1 MPIDPVCK
9 MEVGRNGAITIE
21 YEGEIVYFCSEGCRD
36 IFINGHSKQPKRS
49 FELIII
55 GGGPAGLTAA
65 VYAATLKIDAFVI
78 TRDLGGQAID
88 STKIKN
94 YMGFDFITG
103 PELTQK
109 FKEQLIHSNYI
120 AHLVGEVEKVTANEN
135 GFSVRMADGETYFAR
150 AVLVATGM
158 KRRKLGVPG
167 EEEFQRK
174 GVFYGNIQDV
184 TQMEGKDAVVIGGG
198 NSAMQ
203 IAENLSTVA
212 QTVHIVTD
220 LPLKVTADEKDT
232 VRLLNHKNVCVHE
245 ECKVEEIAGD
255 EIVNQIRIK
264 QLGTDES
271 TTLPVSGAFIA
282 IGLQPNSSLA
292 TELVELNNRGEVKI
306 GPDCSTAT
314 PGVFAAGDVTDAYGK
329 RIIIATGEGAKA
341 ALAARQYLLNLRK
354 QKSEASHG

>member
-1 MPIDPVCK
+1 MPVDPVCR
-9 MEVGRNGAITIE
+9 MEVDRNEAVTIE
-21 YEGEIVYFCSEGCRD
+21 YEGKIVYFCSEGCRD
-36 IFINGHSKQPKRS
+36 VFIDGHSKQPKRS
-49 FELIII
+49 YELIII

-120 AHLVGEVEKVTANEN
+120 AHLVGEVEKITTNEK
-135 GFSVRMADGETYFAR
+135 GFAVRLADGETYSAR
-150 AVLVATGM
+150 TIIVATGM
-158 KRRKLGVPG
+158 KRRNLGVPG

-184 TQMEGKDAVVIGGG
+184 TQMTGKDAVVIGGG

-203 IAENLSTVA
+203 VAENLSTVA
-212 QTVHIVTD
+212 RTIHIVSD
-220 LPLKVTADEKDT
+220 LPLKVTADAKDID
-232 VRLLNHKNVCVHE
+232 RLLKHKNVCVHE
-245 ECKVEEIAGD
+245 GCKVEEIVGD
-255 EIVNQIRIK
+255 DIVNQIRIK
-264 QLGTDES
+264 QLTSNES
-271 TTLPVSGAFIA
+271 LTLPASGAFIA
-282 IGLQPNSSLA
+282 IGLLPNSSLA
-292 TELVELNNRGEVKI
+292 TGLVELNDHGEVEI

-314 PGVFAAGDVTDAYGK
+314 PGLFAAGDVTDAYGK
-329 RIIIATGEGAKA
+329 RIIIAAGEGAKA
-341 ALAARQYLLNLRK
+341 ALAARQYLLNQRK
-354 QKSEASHG
+354 QKSEATHD

>member
-1 MPIDPVCK
+1 MHVDPICK
-9 MEVGRNGAITIE
+9 MEVDPAEAITIE
-21 YEGEIVYFCSEGCRD
+21 HEGEIVYFCSEGCRD
-36 IFINGHSKQPKRS
+36 VFINGHSKQPKRS
-49 FELIII
+49 FEMIII

-78 TRDLGGQAID
+78 THDLGGQAID

-120 AHLVGEVEKVTANEN
+120 AHLVGEVEKIATNET
-135 GFSVRMADGETYFAR
+135 GFTVRMADGETYFAK

-158 KRRKLGVPG
+158 KRRQLGVPG

-203 IAENLSTVA
+203 ISENLSTVA

-220 LPLKVTADEKDT
+220 LPLKVTADAKDID
-232 VRLLNHKNVCVHE
+232 RLLNRRNVCVHE
-245 ECKVEEIAGD
+245 ECRVAEIAGD
-255 EIVNQIRIK
+255 ETVNQIRIK

-271 TTLPVSGAFIA
+271 TTLPASGAFIA

-292 TELVELNNRGEVKI
+292 TGLVELNNRGEVKI
-306 GPDCSTAT
+306 GADCSTST
-314 PGVFAAGDVTDAYGK
+314 PGLFAAGDVTDAYGK
-329 RIIIATGEGAKA
+329 RIIIAAGEGAKA
-341 ALAARQYLLNLRK
+341 ALAVRQYLLNRK
-354 QKSEASHG
+354 REEKAVQT